1 MCTKFILWWNS
12 VDFFGCRIDIFG
24 SSFHLRLPVGLHLY
38 LKKTMQQCFSP
49 LNGPALSPSYLY
61 SGQTKSGVA
70 IHQASHLIDCKLKS
84 QLRHIA
90 SWNFYSHYFHVRF
103 LLNVTLNATKKKKK
117 KKSWVRKEALAFLFF
132 TANGETWS
140 LSLVL
145 IFEVSKMFSPIKQHC
160 KCLTISVSYIKCLKC
175 FWVERGHFSKLIPY
189 RKYKRH
195 KSYRKFNLNF

>member
-49 LNGPALSPSYLY
+49 LNSPALSPSYLY

-103 LLNVTLNATKKKKK
+103 LLNVTLNVTKKKKK
-117 KKSWVRKEALAFLFF
+117 IVSEKRSSCFSVFRSKRW
-132 TANGETWS
+132 N
-140 LSLVL
+140 LVV
-145 IFEVSKMFSPIKQHC
+145 IA
-160 KCLTISVSYIKCLKC
+160 C
-175 FWVERGHFSKLIPY
+175 FDLWG
-189 RKYKRH
+189 
-195 KSYRKFNLNF
+195 